1 MSDATSQESARLT
14 VIVLTSDLAVASYT
28 RGAAE
33 QAGADCIT
41 ALDVASLLR
50 RCAELPAAPLIV
62 VNLETRGLAI
72 QELMTSLADAPVTPS
87 AVIAFGPHVHEAKLQ
102 AARDAGCQLVLSKG
116 GFHAKAPE
124 LIAQFLAR

>member
-1 MSDATSQESARLT
+1 
-14 VIVLTSDLAVASYT
+14 VIVLTSDLAVASFT

-33 QAGADCIT
+33 QAGAECIT
-41 ALDVASLLR
+41 ALDVAGLLR
-50 RCAELPAAPLIV
+50 RCADLASPPLIV

-72 QELMTSLADAPVTPS
+72 QELVTSLTEAAAKPS

-102 AARDAGCQLVLSKG
+102 AARDAGCQAVLSKG